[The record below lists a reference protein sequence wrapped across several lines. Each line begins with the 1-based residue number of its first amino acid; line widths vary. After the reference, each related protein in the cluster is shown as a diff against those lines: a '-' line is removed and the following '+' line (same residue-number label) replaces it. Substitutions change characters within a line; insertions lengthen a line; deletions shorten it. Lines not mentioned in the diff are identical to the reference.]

1 MRVRSLPSYLCAL
14 VAPEVFRLMP
24 YFRIG
29 TSSSRM
35 LALVSTI
42 LLSLVL
48 LAVLAA
54 QSSAQAIDPN
64 VGVTVPGVTLGD
76 IDVLSPSTVTVTG
89 SIYPANVAGT
99 SAFVEY
105 RGLDGLIKRAPI
117 TLGAGF
123 DGQNVS
129 TTITDLLPGSAY
141 EARIVATNPLNPLL
155 GAASGQSSV
164 TDFRAFRT
172 DNGVVDTRTGALVPG
187 AAAGGSSR
195 VKCTKIGTAK
205 SERLRGTSKRDVICG
220 LGGNDRITGLSG
232 NDTLV
237 GGKGRDR
244 IYGDAGRDRIS
255 ARDRM
260 RDYVNGGS
268 GVDRATVD
276 SRKGRDGVRSIE
288 RGVRKAR
295 GSRR

>member
-1 MRVRSLPSYLCAL
+1 
-14 VAPEVFRLMP
+14 MP
-24 YFRIG
+24 YFREG
-29 TSSSRM
+29 MSSSRM
-35 LALVSTI
+35 LALVSPVM
-42 LLSLVL
+42 LCLAL

-54 QSSAQAIDPN
+54 QSSAQGTDLN

-76 IDVLSPSTVTVTG
+76 IDVLSPSTARVTG
-89 SIYPANVAGT
+89 SIDPANVAGT
-99 SAFVEY
+99 TAFVEY

-117 TLGAGF
+117 TLGAGL
-123 DGQNVS
+123 DGQSVS
-129 TTITDLLPGSAY
+129 TTITDLLPGSGY

-155 GAASGQSSV
+155 GVASGQSSV

-172 DNGVVDTRTGALVPG
+172 DDAVVDTRTGTLVP
-187 AAAGGSSR
+187 AAAGAGASASGR
-195 VKCTKIGTAK
+195 VKCTKIGTAR

-237 GGKGRDR
+237 GGPGNDTLVGGKGRDR
-244 IYGDAGRDRIS
+244 IYGDGGRDRIS
-255 ARDRM
+255 ARDRV

-268 GVDRATVD
+268 GIDRATVD